1 MVSATQQTERIRKRK
16 ARSAGM
22 KRKRTERAHGTPAF
36 AIHPT
41 GYDKNAPDA
50 KPAVATTD
58 KK

>member
-1 MVSATQQTERIRKRK
+1 
-16 ARSAGM
+16 M